1 MANPGLLRL
10 LKSENRVSILFIT
23 SLSNN
28 VWVFSELF
36 VRQLIRIIE
45 INMYSSNFIDICVIS
60 LLVANTTVLYMKSS
74 GFYALTFRFGT
85 DLKFIKFTLDLALK
99 PLFFIY
105 VVTTRFFYQSVTLS
119 NSISVF
125 LMPSILFSQF
135 RLDKYTNSINDIIIP
150 TSTKYFPC
158 VNSMDEVKNE
168 IIAVPNKSE
177 VSKIKIDIRFNV
189 Y

>member
-60 LLVANTTVLYMKSS
+60 LLVANVFVYGKLRVCGRGFSEGKSEAGKRATTFDLAKTSNFLYTVLPT
-74 GFYALTFRFGT
+74 GFLFG
-85 DLKFIKFTLDLALK
+85 
-99 PLFFIY
+99 
-105 VVTTRFFYQSVTLS
+105 
-119 NSISVF
+119 
-125 LMPSILFSQF
+125 
-135 RLDKYTNSINDIIIP
+135 
-150 TSTKYFPC
+150 
-158 VNSMDEVKNE
+158 
-168 IIAVPNKSE
+168 
-177 VSKIKIDIRFNV
+177 
-189 Y
+189 